1 MSYTLKKEGEFSYI
15 EEGEGQPIV
24 VLHGLMGALS
34 NFDGIVSHFSKIGYK
49 VLIPELPLY
58 TMPMIKTNVRN
69 LSKYVKKFINHKK
82 IDDIVFIG
90 NSLGGHI
97 SLYFTSHNLKNV
109 KALVLTG
116 SSGLYENSMGD
127 TYPKRGNKEFI
138 ENKVREVFYDPNVA
152 TPELID
158 EVFDIVNDR
167 VKAIKTLSI
176 AKSAI
181 RHNMADNLPD
191 MTMPACLIWGK
202 QDKVTPP
209 EVAEDF
215 DRLLPDSNL
224 HWIDKCGH
232 APMMELPEEF
242 NSILE
247 NWFKERNI

>member
-1 MSYTLKKEGEFSYI
+1 MSYTLKTEGKFHYI
-15 EEGEGQPIV
+15 EEGEGQPII

-58 TMPMIKTNVRN
+58 TLPLIKTNVKN
-69 LSKYVKKFINHKK
+69 LSKFVKEFINHKGL
-82 IDDIVFIG
+82 DQVVFLG

-97 SLYFTSHNLKNV
+97 SLYFTQHNLKNV

-138 ENKVREVFYDPNVA
+138 QGKVEEVFYDPKIA
-152 TPELID
+152 TPELVD
-158 EVFDIVNDR
+158 QVFDIVNDR

-181 RHNMADNLPD
+181 RHNMADKLPE
-191 MTMPACLIWGK
+191 MSIPACLIWGK

-215 DRLLPDSNL
+215 NKLMPDANL
-224 HWIDKCGH
+224 YWIDKCGH
-232 APMMELPEEF
+232 APMMEHSDEF
-242 NSILE
+242 NQILE
-247 NWFKERNI
+247 DWLKARNI